1 MAQQPEY
8 QGFGY
13 QAYQFADV
21 GDFGVSRSTRNP
33 LTGITK
39 PSFEKVARLHFA
51 RRNVSVSDRFNV
63 AGTEQQDTVMIV
75 IRHNRQ
81 LSNLNEPIFVE
92 LDNKLYKCVS
102 YSVNDSTYNAVDLL
116 TLQHISKVG

>member
-13 QAYQFADV
+13 QAYQFQDV
-21 GDFGVSRSTRNP
+21 GDFGVSRSTRNH

-39 PSFEKVARLHFA
+39 PEFEKVARLHFA
-51 RRNVSVSDRFNV
+51 RRNVSVSDRFDA
-63 AGTEQQDTVMIV
+63 AGTEQQDTVMVV
-75 IRHNRQ
+75 IRHNKQ
-81 LSNLNEPIFVE
+81 LSNLNEPVFAK